1 MRFHLNPLENKIV
14 GELTFRSKGLLH
26 VGSGGVEARRRFI
39 KVSDGR
45 FLIPSSTWKGAFRSL
60 SEKVFRSMKFKGISK
75 IAADLYE
82 EGRDGISYRP
92 TDEEKKKE
100 FKQVGE
106 DMINALR
113 GGAPSILPEKPN
125 MIKNI
130 LRELGYEDR
139 EIGIVRDEGFD
150 APGRLAE
157 RMTEDYLAVHCPLG
171 RLYGNKVLAAKL
183 RFTDSLLN
191 IKKTY
196 EKPGIGIDRRTGKVQ
211 EATLYFI
218 EVAPRDLKVKL
229 RVIADNLKPEEED
242 SLILASTL
250 DIIKEIGLQI
260 GARKSVGLGELEIDE
275 KETRFYIVDLRSD
288 KDGMKL
294 ANPLKNVKP
303 KRMGEF
309 IRWLRGVNQ
318 DR

>member
-1 MRFHLNPLENKIV
+1 LRFHLNPLENKII

-39 KVSDGR
+39 RISDGR

-60 SEKVFRSMKFKGISK
+60 SEKVFRSMEFKGISK
-75 IAADLYE
+75 IAADLYME
-82 EGRDGISYRP
+82 DRGGISYRP
-92 TDEEKKKE
+92 TDEEKRRE
-100 FKQVGE
+100 FRLVGE
-106 DMINALR
+106 DIVNALR
-113 GGAPSILPEKPN
+113 GEAPTIIPEEPSIVED
-125 MIKNI
+125 I

-139 EIGIVRDEGFD
+139 EIEVVRDKGFD

-157 RMTEDYLAVHCPLG
+157 RMTEDYLAAHCPLG

-211 EATLYFI
+211 EAALYFL
-218 EVAPRDLKVKL
+218 EVAPKDLKIKL
-229 RVIADNLKPEEED
+229 RVIADNLKPGEED

-250 DIIKEIGLQI
+250 EIIREIGLQI

-288 KDGMKL
+288 KDGVKL

-309 IRWLRGVNQ
+309 IRWLKVGYFI
-318 DR
+318 